1 MSVFV
6 CDQCGSIEELELVL
20 TADTVAPGAKLLCS
34 ACLPVGVSV
43 GGLRPGTGKW
53 HGHFPRRQYNPEQDL
68 PINRSGGMDM
78 GVF

>member
-6 CDQCGSIEELELVL
+6 CEECGSIEELDLVL
-20 TADTVAPGAKLLCS
+20 ASDAVTPGAKLLCS

-43 GGLRPGTGKW
+43 GGLRSGTGKW
-53 HGHFPRRQYNPEQDL
+53 HGHFPRRQYDPSQDL
-68 PINRSGGMDM
+68 PINRPTGMDM